1 MSSSI
6 ADHLLFLSHSTFY
19 DDFSI
24 LMCENKNFLLEMIDT
39 LLIMKDN
46 HLWIPLNMSTTKPIW
61 QALVIRYLLEFC
73 L

>member
-46 HLWIPLNMSTTKPIW
+46 HL
-61 QALVIRYLLEFC
+61 
-73 L
+73 

>member
-1 MSSSI
+1 MNSSI

-46 HLWIPLNMSTTKPIW
+46 HL
-61 QALVIRYLLEFC
+61 
-73 L
+73 